1 MRAAFLLVL
10 LCTAVPALADKE
22 TCVEAGEKL
31 YAERPENG
39 DIQQAFRHC
48 RPLAEAGDAEA
59 QYYFASVFMFRT
71 IRQPGASPVV
81 EKWMKLSAENG
92 YGKAQ
97 LYMATVYRYGN
108 DVTPRDA
115 AKMMEMYE
123 KAARNGVPIA
133 AIELERIWRYGGYGF
148 PPDEA
153 KADYWKEQLETR
165 PCCE

>member
-1 MRAAFLLVL
+1 MRRSLALLL
-10 LCTAVPALADKE
+10 LLFSAHALGDKGA
-22 TCVEAGEKL
+22 CVDHGEKL
-31 YAERPENG
+31 YVAQPENV
-39 DIQQAFRHC
+39 DIQEAFKHC

-71 IRQPGASPVV
+71 IRQPPASPAV
-81 EKWMKLSAENG
+81 EQWMKRSAEGG

-123 KAARNGVPIA
+123 KAAGQGLAPAMRALV
-133 AIELERIWRYGGYGF
+133 ELYAGR
-148 PPDEA
+148 DEA
-153 KADYWKEQLETR
+153 RARYWRERLGR
-165 PCCE
+165 

>member
-10 LCTAVPALADKE
+10 LCTALPALADKQ
-22 TCVEAGEKL
+22 TCVASGEKL
-31 YAERPENG
+31 YAERPENA
-39 DIQQAFRHC
+39 DIQQTFRHC

-71 IRQPGASPVV
+71 VRQPPASPVV

-97 LYMATVYRYGN
+97 FYMATVYRYGN
-108 DVTPRDA
+108 DVTPRDE

-123 KAARNGVPIA
+123 KAAAQGLAPA
-133 AIELERIWRYGGYGF
+133 MQALAELYGGK
-148 PPDEA
+148 DEE
-153 KADYWKEQLETR
+153 KARYWRERLR
-165 PCCE
+165 R